1 MLNVER
7 DKYGG
12 VSTASVLVE
21 EGSKSGD
28 GERSGIT
35 EQEGDVHNL

>member
-12 VSTASVLVE
+12 ISTASVLVE
-21 EGSKSGD
+21 EGSELGE

-35 EQEGDVHNL
+35 EQEGGVHDV